1 MTRRKQAGFS
11 LLETLVSLVVLMAV
25 GGIVMT
31 GMGQMMTTQGTIA
44 NRTNMHTSVRSATE
58 LLQQE
63 IGQAGKISLS
73 DSAANVTLNAAV
85 AAGANVPF
93 TLQSSTSTPPGVY
106 VGEFLTFD
114 VGSNQEAVQVGG
126 SSTSPTG
133 TFLIGHAKNAPV
145 FALGAFATGIVPP
158 TSAPA
163 NYPTGSSDT
172 VLKLYGDINGDG
184 NMVYVEYTCTQGTAS
199 APGIL
204 YRNQMPYDQAPPKTQ
219 NDKTMILL
227 SNVLTNPKDAGGN
240 IVPCFAYQTQP
251 LGSGTCVTNV
261 AVTLTVQ
268 TQNVDPQT
276 RQFQP
281 ETKALLNVA
290 PRNIVEV
297 YDTASL
303 VDSTRAQDM
312 PATVTALLP

>member
-1 MTRRKQAGFS
+1 MTRKKQVGFS
-11 LLETLVSLVVLMAV
+11 LLETMVALAVLFAV
-25 GGIVMT
+25 GGIVMS
-31 GMGQMMTTQGTIA
+31 GMVQLMKTQGTIA
-44 NRTNMHTSVRSATE
+44 NRTDMHTSVRSATE

-63 IGQAGKISLS
+63 IGQAGKVSLGAPADNISL
-73 DSAANVTLNAAV
+73 AAAV
-85 AAGANVPF
+85 AKGSNGFSLASSGSLVP
-93 TLQSSTSTPPGVY
+93 TPY
-106 VGEFLTFD
+106 VGEVLTID
-114 VGSNQEAVQVGG
+114 VGSLQETVKVGG
-126 SSTSPTG
+126 TASSPTA
-133 TFLIGHAKNAPV
+133 TFAKAHAKGAPV
-145 FALGAFATGIVPP
+145 FALGAFATGVVPP
-158 TSAPA
+158 CGTAPC
-163 NYPTGSSDT
+163 GSDAT
-172 VLKLYGDINGDG
+172 HLKLYGDINGDG

-199 APGIL
+199 APGTL
-204 YRNQMPYDQAPPKTQ
+204 YRNQMPYDQTAAKAK
-219 NDKTMILL
+219 NDNTMILL

-303 VDSTRAQDM
+303 VDPTRAQDM
-312 PATVTALLP
+312 PATVTGLL